1 MNLTQRILLAMAT
14 AILLGSA
21 TQQLLLWPD
30 IPSWLATTL
39 SEGLAGGLFY
49 VGGKIFVASLKVL
62 VVPLVFISLVC
73 GTCQLQGQSSLGRL
87 SFKAIGLYL
96 LTTAIAISIAILV
109 AELIQ
114 PGMGIEMTAA
124 VDFKAPVSQPL
135 SQVFINI
142 FPDNPVRAM
151 AEGNML
157 QVIVFAILIGLAIGR
172 SGEHG
177 ARLTRHF
184 NDWNEIMMTLVTLL
198 MKLAP
203 YGVFCLLFS
212 LFAKQGL
219 GAIGDLALY
228 MLTVLLVLA
237 IHALGVYP
245 LLLKAFSG
253 LDPIMFLR
261 KMRNTQLFA
270 FSTASSSATIPVT
283 LRAVEQRLG
292 VSNRVASFTIPLG
305 ATINMDGTA
314 IMQGVA
320 TVFIAQAFG
329 LELGVTD
336 YLLVIATA
344 TLASVGT
351 AGVPGVGLVTLA
363 MVLQQ
368 VGLPVE
374 GIALIIGVDRIL
386 DMVRTAVN
394 VTGDATV
401 SCIVA
406 NSEDAMDKTI
416 FNDRNAGLDD
426 LPASKVETQ
435 S

>member
-21 TQQLLLWPD
+21 TQQLLLWPE

-39 SEGLAGGLFY
+39 SDGLAGGLFY
-49 VGGKIFVASLKVL
+49 VGGQIFVASLKVL

-87 SFKAIGLYL
+87 SLKAIGLYL
-96 LTTAIAISIAILV
+96 LTTAIAISIAIFV
-109 AELIQ
+109 AELLQ
-114 PGMGIEMTAA
+114 PGVGIEMTTAA
-124 VDFKAPVSQPL
+124 DFIAPASQPL

-142 FPDNPVRAM
+142 FPNNPVKAM

-157 QVIVFAILIGLAIGR
+157 QVIVFAILIGLAISR
-172 SGEHG
+172 SGAPGE
-177 ARLTRHF
+177 RLTQHF

-219 GAIGDLALY
+219 GVIGDLALY
-228 MLTVLLVLA
+228 MVTVLLVLG
-237 IHALGVYP
+237 IHAFGVYP
-245 LLLKAFSG
+245 LLLKVFSG
-253 LDPIMFLR
+253 LNPIIFLR

-292 VSNRVASFTIPLG
+292 VSNRIASFTVPLG

-329 LELGVTD
+329 LELGLTD

-406 NSEDAMDKTI
+406 DSEDAMDKTI
-416 FNDRNAGLDD
+416 FNDRNSGLTDPRAD
-426 LPASKVETQ
+426 NVETQ

>member
-1 MNLTQRILLAMAT
+1 MNLTQRILLAMAA

-21 TQQLLLWPD
+21 TQQLLLWPELPAD
-30 IPSWLATTL
+30 LSTLL

-87 SFKAIGLYL
+87 SLKAIGLYL
-96 LTTAIAISIAILV
+96 LTTAIAISIAIFF
-109 AELIQ
+109 AELLQ
-114 PGMGIEMTAA
+114 PGMGIEMTTAA
-124 VDFKAPVSQPL
+124 DFTAPAAQPL

-142 FPDNPVRAM
+142 FPNNPVRAM

-157 QVIVFAILIGLAIGR
+157 QVIVFAILIGLAISR
-172 SGEHG
+172 SGEPG
-177 ARLTRHF
+177 ERLAKHF

-219 GAIGDLALY
+219 GVIGDLALY
-228 MLTVLLVLA
+228 MVTVLLVLM
-237 IHALGVYP
+237 IHALGIYP

-253 LDPIMFLR
+253 LNPLMFLR

-283 LRAVEQRLG
+283 LRTVEQRLG
-292 VSNRVASFTIPLG
+292 VSNRIASFTVPLG

-329 LELGVTD
+329 LELGITD

-406 NSEDAMDKTI
+406 NSESAIDKAI
-416 FNDRNAGLDD
+416 FNNREAGLVD
-426 LPASKVETQ
+426 SRSRSTETQ
-435 S
+435 A

>member
-30 IPSWLATTL
+30 IPSWLATIL
-39 SEGLAGGLFY
+39 SDGLAGGLFY
-49 VGGKIFVASLKVL
+49 VGGQIFVASLKVL

-87 SFKAIGLYL
+87 SLKAIGLYL

-109 AELIQ
+109 AELLQ
-114 PGMGIEMTAA
+114 PGMGIEMTTAA
-124 VDFKAPVSQPL
+124 DFKAPVSQPL

-142 FPDNPVRAM
+142 FPNNPVRAM

-157 QVIVFAILIGLAIGR
+157 QVIVFAILIGLAISR
-172 SGEHG
+172 SGAHG
-177 ARLTRHF
+177 ERLSKHF

-219 GAIGDLALY
+219 GVIGDLALY
-228 MLTVLLVLA
+228 MATVLLVLA
-237 IHALGVYP
+237 IHALGIYP
-245 LLLKAFSG
+245 LLLKTFSG
-253 LDPIMFLR
+253 LDPFIFLR

-283 LRAVEQRLG
+283 LRTVEQRLG
-292 VSNRVASFTIPLG
+292 VSNRIASFTVPLG

-320 TVFIAQAFG
+320 TVFIAQAFN
-329 LELGVTD
+329 LELGLTD

-406 NSEDAMDKTI
+406 NSENAMDKTI
-416 FNDRNAGLDD
+416 FNDRNAGLTD
-426 LPASKVETQ
+426 PQANKVETQ

>member
-1 MNLTQRILLAMAT
+1 MNLTQRILLAMAA

-21 TQQLLLWPD
+21 SQQLLLWPE
-30 IPSWLATTL
+30 IPSWLALTL
-39 SEGLAGGLFY
+39 EEGLAGGLFY
-49 VGGKIFVASLKVL
+49 VGGEIFVASLKVL

-96 LTTAIAISIAILV
+96 MTTAIAISIAIFI
-109 AELIQ
+109 AELLQ
-114 PGMGIEMTAA
+114 PGVGIDMATAA
-124 VDFKAPVSQPL
+124 DFTAPAAQPL

-142 FPDNPVRAM
+142 FPNNPVKAM
-151 AEGNML
+151 AEGKML
-157 QVIVFAILIGLAIGR
+157 QVIVFAILIGLAISR
-172 SGEHG
+172 SGASGE
-177 ARLTRHF
+177 RLAKHF
-184 NDWNEIMMTLVTLL
+184 NDWNEIMMTLVSLL

-203 YGVFCLLFS
+203 YGVFCLLFT

-219 GAIGDLALY
+219 GVVGDLALY
-228 MLTVLLVLA
+228 MMTVLLVLL
-237 IHALGVYP
+237 IHGLGIYP
-245 LLLKAFSG
+245 LLLKSFARLS
-253 LDPIMFLR
+253 PIMFLR

-292 VSNRVASFTIPLG
+292 VSNRIASFTVPLG

-329 LELGVTD
+329 LDLGLTD
-336 YLLVIATA
+336 YLLVITTA

-394 VTGDATV
+394 VTGDAAV

-406 NSEDAMDKTI
+406 SSENAINKET
-416 FNDRNAGLDD
+416 FNNRDAGL
-426 LPASKVETQ
+426 ASLQSQRVEEK

>member
-1 MNLTQRILLAMAT
+1 MNLTQRILLAMAA

-21 TQQLLLWPD
+21 TQQLLLWPE
-30 IPSWLATTL
+30 IPAWLDTVL
-39 SEGLAGGLFY
+39 SEGLAGGVFY

-87 SFKAIGLYL
+87 SIKAIGLYL
-96 LTTAIAISIAILV
+96 LTTAIAISIAIFV
-109 AELIQ
+109 AELLQ
-114 PGMGIEMTAA
+114 PGMGIEMPTAA
-124 VDFKAPVSQPL
+124 DFTAPASQPL

-142 FPDNPVRAM
+142 FPNNPVKAM

-157 QVIVFAILIGLAIGR
+157 QVIVFAILIGLAISR
-172 SGEHG
+172 SGVHG
-177 ARLTRHF
+177 ERLTQQF

-219 GAIGDLALY
+219 GVIGDLALY
-228 MLTVLLVLA
+228 MVTVLLVLA

-253 LDPIMFLR
+253 LNPFMFLR

-292 VSNRVASFTIPLG
+292 VSNRIASFTVPLG

-329 LELGVTD
+329 LELGITD

-406 NSEDAMDKTI
+406 NSEGAMDKET
-416 FNDRNAGLDD
+416 FNDRDAGLVDSQ
-426 LPASKVETQ
+426 ASAVETQ